1 MPTGKSSAEL
11 QPGTVSKGKP
21 VSSEIT
27 GITAL
32 FLPGFG
38 VQQPSETGQKRDKDR
53 QVYQL

>member
-11 QPGTVSKGKP
+11 QPGMVSKGKP

-27 GITAL
+27 GMTAL

-38 VQQPSETGQKRDKDR
+38 VQQTSETGQKRDKDR